1 MGEGEKSVEDKRLTE
16 TDISCDKIMET
27 RAAHTDELDC
37 MLALM
42 CEAFSL
48 PFPAA
53 RELFYKDPYFDIERK
68 RVLVDHGELISCL
81 TVVHAPIWIGDAAIP
96 IAGIAGVA
104 TKESERRKGYAEK
117 LLLDTLAF
125 LSQKGYGLT
134 ALFPF
139 SYPYYRRFGWER
151 SSTHYRVHQAPSV
164 IPSYSE
170 SRYVRRMN
178 HSDLI
183 DAHQVYKA
191 VHEHKSGSWI
201 RDMRRWEYLFEH
213 IKNKLIYKR
222 NRMEGYLFFEPR
234 EENGRRILRL
244 MEFSAISNEAARGMI
259 SSLAEE
265 RGYDEI
271 QYVSSMEMIRN
282 SGLISFSTENPT
294 DSVSHVDI
302 LPGVMLRI
310 VNILNCL
317 ELLKPNFQGFHG
329 SLGFVMKDE
338 RLPKGIPKSALLEG
352 DGTYLQ
358 VSPLRNNNDTMHKIT
373 MDVRIMAQI
382 VGGYM
387 SFEDA
392 LAAGKVRASTDAAAT
407 LASPLF
413 PRREFLIPVSDYF

>member
-1 MGEGEKSVEDKRLTE
+1 
-16 TDISCDKIMET
+16 MET
-27 RAAHTDELDC
+27 RAAHSDELDY

-68 RVLVDHGELISCL
+68 RVLVDGGEIISCL
-81 TVVHAPIWIGDAAIP
+81 TVVHAPIWIGNAATP

-104 TKESERRKGYAEK
+104 TKETERRKGYAEK
-117 LLLDTLAF
+117 LLLDTIRF
-125 LSQKGYGLT
+125 LSEKGYGLT

-151 SSTHYRVHQAPSV
+151 SSTHYRVHQVPSV

-183 DAHQVYKA
+183 DVHQVYKS
-191 VHEHKSGSWI
+191 VFEHKSGSWI

-213 IKNKLIYKR
+213 IKNKVIYKR
-222 NRMEGYLFFEPR
+222 NRTEGYLFFEPR

-244 MEFSAISNEAARGMI
+244 MEFAAISDEAVRGMI

-265 RGYDEI
+265 QGYDEI
-271 QYVSSMEMIRN
+271 QYLSSFEMIRK
-282 SGLISFSTENPT
+282 SGLISFGTENPT

-317 ELLKPNFQGFHG
+317 DLLKANFQGFQG
-329 SLGFVMKDE
+329 SLGFVMKDD

-358 VSPLRNNNDTMHKIT
+358 VSPLVNNNDTLHKVT
-373 MDVRIMAQI
+373 MDVKVMSQLA
-382 VGGYM
+382 GGYI
-387 SFEDA
+387 SFDDA
-392 LAAGKVRASTDAAAT
+392 LAAGKVRVSSEVAAT

-413 PRREFLIPVSDYF
+413 PKREFLIPIPDYF